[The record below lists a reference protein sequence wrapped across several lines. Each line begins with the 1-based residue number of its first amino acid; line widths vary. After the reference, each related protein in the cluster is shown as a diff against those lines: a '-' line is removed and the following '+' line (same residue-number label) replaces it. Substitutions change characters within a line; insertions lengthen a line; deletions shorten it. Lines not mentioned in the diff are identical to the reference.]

1 MKPMVLCS
9 SEPVQYAYIKSFS
22 VPLVA
27 IAFGGIFCI
36 FQYFHHKST
45 DKNSIIAQNVI
56 LLMEVYTET
65 SFFLYVSRY
74 KIKNLSCMQ
83 MDLW

>member
-1 MKPMVLCS
+1 MVLCS

-27 IAFGGIFCI
+27 IAFWGIFCI
-36 FQYFHHKST
+36 FLYFHHEFLEST
-45 DKNSIIAQNVI
+45 NKNIIAQNVI

-65 SFFLYVSRY
+65 YMFHDT
-74 KIKNLSCMQ
+74 KTKQ
-83 MDLW
+83 